1 MSKKSTRDVYLA
13 AAFLTFDGVE
23 LIRVD
28 KTDPRHMEFV
38 FEAVE
43 PKLDDDLKF
52 PENFLDEI
60 EMKWV
65 NNELSGNFT
74 DFKNAIQR
82 MKSVIHST

>member
-1 MSKKSTRDVYLA
+1 MVKKTKDVYLA

-38 FEAVE
+38 FEKPDLPNIVGMSTLT
-43 PKLDDDLKF
+43 LDD
-52 PENFLDEI
+52 I
-60 EMKWV
+60 EMQWV